1 MLSLAIPTS
10 LLLGSVYSKMELSQ
24 LKYFVAI
31 ANHDS
36 FTKAAETLYVTQL
49 SLSVGIK
56 KLEQELGMFLLE
68 RRWRGVWFDE
78 QFQTV

>member
-31 ANHDS
+31 ANHGS
-36 FTKAAETLYVTQL
+36 FTKAAEPLYVT
-49 SLSVGIK
+49 
-56 KLEQELGMFLLE
+56 
-68 RRWRGVWFDE
+68 
-78 QFQTV
+78 